1 MPKIAHI
8 TCYAFGFLIPNIMS
22 NFIKIQPHI
31 EVKVPVYFEEER
43 EVDVKINFR
52 VSDDGFIYFGP
63 MECYGSI
70 NKHKTMF
77 ELQKEFKENY
87 EKQGYKFVE
96 IKEVFIDKD
105 FLIEYKADAKLASI
119 DNKKLE
125 LAKAQLLN
133 SFKDEKLAA
142 TKSLSEASLVA
153 PYKLIGFAALSVE
166 SAITLFTLQ

>member
-63 MECYGSI
+63 MECSGSI
-70 NKHKTMF
+70 HKHKTMF

-105 FLIEYKADAKLASI
+105 FFIEYKADAKIS
-119 DNKKLE
+119 NKKE
-125 LAKAQLLN
+125 
-133 SFKDEKLAA
+133 SEKVSKFIHAFID
-142 TKSLSEASLVA
+142 SN
-153 PYKLIGFAALSVE
+153 
-166 SAITLFTLQ
+166 LQADA